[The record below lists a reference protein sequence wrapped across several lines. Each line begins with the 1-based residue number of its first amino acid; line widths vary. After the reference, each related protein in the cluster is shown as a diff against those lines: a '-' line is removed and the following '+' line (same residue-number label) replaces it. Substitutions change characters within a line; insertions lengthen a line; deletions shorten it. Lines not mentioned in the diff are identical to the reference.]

1 MTIHVDCYKVLHPAL
16 PGGGLWTYEDYEAA
30 FQHATGRA
38 TSEFDSDRER
48 EQAVTESEGKL
59 TIFGWSR

>member
-1 MTIHVDCYKVLHPAL
+1 MTIHVHCYKVMHPGL
-16 PGGGLWTYEDYEAA
+16 PGGGIWTYEDYESA

-38 TSEFDSDRER
+38 TSEFDSDSERER
-48 EQAVTESEGKL
+48 TLAKNDAEL